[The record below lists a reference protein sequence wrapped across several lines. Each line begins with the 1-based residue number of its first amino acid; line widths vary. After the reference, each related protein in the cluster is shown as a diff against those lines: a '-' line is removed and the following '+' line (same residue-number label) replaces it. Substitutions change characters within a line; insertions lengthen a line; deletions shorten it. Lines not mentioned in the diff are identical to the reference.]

1 MDAMTPSSWV
11 HCGREFSARE
21 VADICATVA
30 WLPGL
35 ARHELAATL
44 CEHLGW
50 VTLTGTAKT
59 GACLEFL
66 QRLQAAGLLVLPA
79 QRAAR
84 VSRST
89 PRCPAQPRAV
99 AEPMVEPTPV
109 EVSLSALAPVR
120 LEVIRDTALARQ
132 WDDLMAR
139 WHPLGFQGAFGY
151 RLRYFITAGELRL
164 GCVLLSGAARAVAV
178 RDDWIGWTAQ
188 TRRHNLPRV
197 LNNSRF
203 LIFPH
208 VRVPHLASQVLG
220 QLARR
225 ARSDWLEHWGFEPL
239 LLESFVDPR
248 QHAGTCYRAAG
259 WQLLGETSGRGLARP
274 GRTYHSTPRQ
284 VWVKPLGSDGRDR
297 LCAVTE
303 PTRR

>member
-89 PRCPAQPRAV
+89 PRCPARPRAV

-120 LEVIRDTALARQ
+120 LEVIRDTALAKQ

-178 RDDWIGWTAQ
+178 RDDCSSSHFKPTQGGGW
-188 TRRHNLPRV
+188 RRLAHEDCRAWAV
-197 LNNSRF
+197 KIEGNSGF
-203 LIFPH
+203 LKIML
-208 VRVPHLASQVLG
+208 VN
-220 QLARR
+220 
-225 ARSDWLEHWGFEPL
+225 
-239 LLESFVDPR
+239 
-248 QHAGTCYRAAG
+248 
-259 WQLLGETSGRGLARP
+259 
-274 GRTYHSTPRQ
+274 STL
-284 VWVKPLGSDGRDR
+284 W
-297 LCAVTE
+297 C
-303 PTRR
+303 